1 MKIVTVA
8 DDEQWNALVG
18 NSTDIEWIRA
28 EEKFS
33 FLQHTDADAFFMMQ
47 ENTTHRYAATTAPV
61 FINSVT
67 ATLKELHTPTNVLRI
82 NGWHGF
88 LQRPVWEIAGTID
101 NNIST
106 ITEKLN
112 KKIIPV
118 KDEPG
123 LVAAKI
129 IAMIINEAYFA
140 LGDNV
145 STEAEID
152 TAMKLGTNYPYGPF
166 EWAQKISI
174 DAVYTLLQKLSLT
187 DKRYLPAP
195 ALQIAIQYFDKLNTT
210 SS

>member
-1 MKIVTVA
+1 MKFVA
-8 DDEQWNALVG
+8 VANDEQWNALTAG
-18 NSTDIEWIRA
+18 STGIEWIRA

-67 ATLKELHTPTNVLRI
+67 ATLKELHTPSNVLRI
-82 NGWHGF
+82 NGWSGF
-88 LQRPVWEIAGTID
+88 LQRPVWEIAGVIDDTIT
-101 NNIST
+101 T

-123 LVAAKI
+123 LIAAKI

-166 EWAQKISI
+166 EWGQKIGI
-174 DAVYTLLQKLSLT
+174 HNIFTLLQKLSLT
-187 DKRYLPAP
+187 DTRYLPAP
-195 ALQIAIQYFDKLNTT
+195 ALSNAI
-210 SS
+210 

>member
-1 MKIVTVA
+1 MKFVA
-8 DDEQWNALVG
+8 VANDEQWNALIAG
-18 NSTDIEWIRA
+18 STGIEWIRA

-47 ENTTHRYAATTAPV
+47 ENTTHRYAATAAPV

-67 ATLKELHTPTNVLRI
+67 ATLKELHTPPNVLRI
-82 NGWHGF
+82 NGWYGF

-101 NNIST
+101 DNSKT
-106 ITEKLN
+106 IIEKLN
-112 KKIIPV
+112 KKIIAV

-140 LGDNV
+140 LGDAI

-166 EWAQKISI
+166 EWAKKIGI
-174 DAVYTLLQKLSLT
+174 NHIFTLLQKLSLL

-195 ALQIAIQYFDKLNTT
+195 ALSSAIQNK
-210 SS
+210 